1 MQRPD
6 LQSLVS
12 QFQIALRLRDW
23 RISASYRPDLVD
35 SSGHALWSFSAP
47 NIDAK
52 SARLVIRDPATPP
65 AGVSSVE
72 AADQVTRS
80 VASEL
85 TRLHFAAFE
94 SGSPTDNVAIAQAVD
109 ALATAIVGNSSPASM
124 GAVRARVA
132 PSPPIVERHR
142 YALLVARELFGMR
155 TAADG
160 EVEVETR
167 LRRPEILGDR
177 QVTTRLGPIVLSR
190 RELVH
195 AAHLVSKRAHRGDEY
210 ERLVNDYASRK
221 LANKLA
227 TSGRKVT

>member
-1 MQRPD
+1 
-6 LQSLVS
+6 
-12 QFQIALRLRDW
+12 
-23 RISASYRPDLVD
+23 
-35 SSGHALWSFSAP
+35 
-47 NIDAK
+47 
-52 SARLVIRDPATPP
+52 
-65 AGVSSVE
+65 
-72 AADQVTRS
+72 
-80 VASEL
+80 
-85 TRLHFAAFE
+85 
-94 SGSPTDNVAIAQAVD
+94 
-109 ALATAIVGNSSPASM
+109 
-124 GAVRARVA
+124 
-132 PSPPIVERHR
+132 
-142 YALLVARELFGMR
+142 LLVARELFGMR